1 MVWTESG
8 WAARTGSNTVSCL
21 IHYPFYRL
29 STLAWKPCAE
39 SNTVGVRASSITG
52 RRQLTQSL
60 FRLSVYVCVC
70 ASCLHLYIFRCMQ
83 PTTCSRHQSV
93 RMCVCVNLGLCS
105 LDQSL
110 EEFIFPLSMS
120 ILSGLLSY
128 QCQTVTHISPT
139 PRLWSAPKGRRSNAG
154 QPQVIRGR
162 EQCHC
167 KHS

>member
-93 RMCVCVNLGLCS
+93 RMCVC
-105 LDQSL
+105 QSGPL
-110 EEFIFPLSMS
+110 FSGSIPGRVYFPSQHVHLIRPAVLSVS
-120 ILSGLLSY
+120 DSHSY
-128 QCQTVTHISPT
+128 QSDPSP
-139 PRLWSAPKGRRSNAG
+139 LVSAQGSEVKCGSAAG
-154 QPQVIRGR
+154 YQRTRTMPL
-162 EQCHC
+162 
-167 KHS
+167 